1 MTTPELSQ
9 TPRTVIISGGASRL
23 GGVIVRCLHREGHNV
38 VIGDVDGDSALGLTE
53 ELGERSVAMQCDVRD
68 DAHLQQLVGLAK
80 EHFGELHGVV
90 NNAVSYNDQGIDSSR
105 DAWQASFDINVVGG
119 ARLVAEAVPL
129 LKAAQQPAVVNV
141 ASIAAKVAQKGRA
154 LYPVTKAAILHLTR
168 MQAVEL
174 AEHNIRVNSVSPAW
188 TWSRPIEQASGGD
201 RQHADRV
208 GAQLH
213 PLGRIADAEE
223 VAEAVAFLLSPKASF
238 ITGSDLGVDGG
249 HAMLGPDAG
258 IPQQGKLAK
267 SP

>member
-23 GGVIVRCLHREGHNV
+23 GGAIVRCLHREGHNV

-53 ELGERSVAMQCDVRD
+53 ELCERSVAMQCDVRN
-68 DAHLQQLVGLAK
+68 DAHLRQLVALAK
-80 EHFGELHGVV
+80 EHFGGLHGVV
-90 NNAVSYNDQGIDSSR
+90 NNAVSYNDQGIYSSR
-105 DAWQASFDINVVGG
+105 EAWQASFDTNVVGG

-129 LKAAQQPAVVNV
+129 LKTAQHPAVVNV
-141 ASIAAKVAQKGRA
+141 ASIAAKVAQKSRA

-208 GAQLH
+208 GALLH
-213 PLGRIADAEE
+213 PLGHE
-223 VAEAVAFLLSPKASF
+223 LSQSLRST
-238 ITGSDLGVDGG
+238 ISGDES
-249 HAMLGPDAG
+249 
-258 IPQQGKLAK
+258 Q
-267 SP
+267 